1 MMKKQSGLFALAFVL
16 CVTLLAAG
24 AAQAKTELV
33 SKVDS
38 FVLFVDYSGSMA
50 MTNADAKLEK
60 IEMAKDLLAKMNE
73 KIPALGYD
81 SRLTT
86 FAPTSKLYAG
96 TYDRA
101 AMGKAIGSLRTGYD
115 IFGRLTPMGGGLQ
128 DIRPTLDALKGRI
141 AVIVFS
147 DGESNVGANPVPVA
161 TELYNTF
168 GGRLCFHTV
177 SFADKA
183 EGQATMDAIGKLSN
197 CSVTASAMDLLGSE
211 AALDKFVRDV
221 FYDEVEI
228 AEAAPAPAPA
238 PVAEVMPLRIHF
250 DFDSAKIRDDM
261 APILDEAAEQI
272 KARGGSVTL
281 EGHTCNIGSDAYN
294 QGLSERRAASVKN
307 YLSGQGISAGAMTT
321 VGKGESMPKYDNNTD
336 EGRKLNRRVEIIFE

>member
-1 MMKKQSGLFALAFVL
+1 MLQKKSGLLALAFAL
-16 CVTLLAAG
+16 CALLLVSG

-50 MTNADAKLEK
+50 MTNAKAKQEK
-60 IEMAKDLLAKMNE
+60 IKMAKDLLAKMNE

-86 FAPTSKLYAG
+86 FAPTSKLYSG

-101 AMGKAIGSLRTGYD
+101 AMGKAIGSLRSGYE

-128 DIRPTLDALKGRI
+128 DIRPTLDALPGRI

-161 TELYNTF
+161 TELYNAF

-183 EGQATMDAIGKLSN
+183 EGQATMDAIGKLSG
-197 CSVTASAMDLLGSE
+197 CSVTASALDLLDSE

-228 AEAAPAPAPA
+228 AEPAPAPAPA

-281 EGHTCNIGSDAYN
+281 EGHTCSIGSDAYN
-294 QGLSERRAASVKN
+294 QGLSERRADSVKK
-307 YLSGQGISAGAMTT
+307 YLSGQGISAGAMST
-321 VGKGESMPKYDNNTD
+321 VGKGESLPKYDNNTD

>member
-1 MMKKQSGLFALAFVL
+1 MMQKKSGLLALVFALCAI
-16 CVTLLAAG
+16 LLVAG

-50 MTNADAKLEK
+50 MTNAQAKQEK

-86 FAPTSKLYAG
+86 FAPTSKLYEGA
-96 TYDRA
+96 YDRA
-101 AMGKAIGSLRTGYD
+101 GMAKGIDSLATGYA
-115 IFGRLTPMGGGLQ
+115 IFGRMTPMGGGLE

-147 DGESNVGANPVPVA
+147 DGESNLGKSPVPVA
-161 TELYNTF
+161 TELYNAF
-168 GGRLCFHTV
+168 GGRLCFHAV
-177 SFADKA
+177 SFADKP
-183 EGQATMDAIGKLSN
+183 EGQATMDAIGKLSG
-197 CSVTASAMDLLGSE
+197 CSVSASAADLLGSE

-221 FYDEVEI
+221 FYDEVVV
-228 AEAAPAPAPA
+228 AEPAPAPT
-238 PVAEVMPLRIHF
+238 PEPEAEVLPLRIHF
-250 DFDSAKIRDDM
+250 DFDSAKIRGDM

-272 KARGGSVTL
+272 KARGGNLTL
-281 EGHTCNIGSDAYN
+281 EGHTCNIGTEAYN
-294 QGLSERRAASVKN
+294 QGLSERRAASVKD
-307 YLSGQGISAGAMTT
+307 YLAKQGIAADAMAT
-321 VGKGESMPKYDNNTD
+321 VGKGESMPKYDNDTD

>member
-1 MMKKQSGLFALAFVL
+1 MLQKKSGLLALAFAL
-16 CVTLLAAG
+16 CALLLASG

-86 FAPTSKLYAG
+86 FAPTSKLYSG
-96 TYDRA
+96 IYDRA
-101 AMGKAIGSLRTGYD
+101 AMAKGIGSLATGFE

-147 DGESNVGANPVPVA
+147 DGESNLGANPVPVA
-161 TELYNTF
+161 TELYNAF

-177 SFADKA
+177 SFADKP
-183 EGQATMDAIGKLSN
+183 EGQATMDAIGKLSG

-228 AEAAPAPAPA
+228 AEPAPAPA

-281 EGHTCNIGSDAYN
+281 EGHTCSIGSDAYN
-294 QGLSERRAASVKN
+294 QGLSERRADSVKK
-307 YLSGQGISAGAMTT
+307 YLAGQGISADAMAT

>member
-1 MMKKQSGLFALAFVL
+1 MHKKSGLLALTFALCAV
-16 CVTLLAAG
+16 LLAAG
-24 AAQAKTELV
+24 GAQAKTELV

-50 MTNADAKLEK
+50 MSNADAKQEK
-60 IEMAKDLLAKMNE
+60 IEMAKDLLEKMNA

-81 SRLTT
+81 SRLAT

-96 TYDRA
+96 TYDRD
-101 AMGKAIGSLRTGYD
+101 AMGKAIGSLASGYE
-115 IFGRLTPMGGGLQ
+115 IFGRMTPMGGGLE
-128 DIRPTLDALKGRI
+128 DIRPTLDSLKGRI

-147 DGESNVGANPVPVA
+147 DGESNQGKNPVPVA
-161 TELYNTF
+161 TELYNAF
-168 GGRLCFHTV
+168 GGRLCFHAV

-183 EGQATMDAIGKLSN
+183 EGQATMDAIGKLSQ
-197 CSVTASAMDLLGSE
+197 CSVSASAMDLLNSE

-228 AEAAPAPAPA
+228 AEPAPAPAATA

-272 KARGGSVTL
+272 KTRGGNVTL
-281 EGHTCNIGSDAYN
+281 EGHTCNIGTDAYN
-294 QGLSERRAASVKN
+294 QGLSERRAASVKA
-307 YLSGQGISAGAMTT
+307 YLAKQGIAGSGMTT
-321 VGKGESMPKYDNNTD
+321 VGKGESMPKYDNDTD